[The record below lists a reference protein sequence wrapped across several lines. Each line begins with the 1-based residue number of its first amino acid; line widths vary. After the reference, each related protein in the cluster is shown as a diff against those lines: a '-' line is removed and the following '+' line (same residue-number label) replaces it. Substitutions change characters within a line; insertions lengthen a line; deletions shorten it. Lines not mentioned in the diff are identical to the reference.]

1 MIDIA
6 LLSSLKGSDCID
18 DVCATIGVWANG
30 KYTDVCQELD
40 DANETIA
47 SLQECVADNTSDELD
62 EAKRTIVKLK
72 EELDFYIA
80 KYNASDATTE
90 QYEYEIKGLQTT
102 IDNCYADKE
111 VQDFFKSKCIKD
123 FNDLH
128 TTHEELETKYKQ
140 LKDNSV
146 ERRRYDAMLTDYIDL
161 VSKVKDGTALSYI
174 MSLK

>member
-6 LLSSLKGSDCID
+6 LFASLKGSDCID
-18 DVCATIGVWANG
+18 DVCETIGKWADD
-30 KYTDVCQELD
+30 KYADVCQQLD
-40 DANETIA
+40 EANETIA
-47 SLQECVADNTSDELD
+47 SLQECVADNTSDELE

-90 QYEYEIKGLQTT
+90 QYEYEIKGLETT
-102 IDNCYADKE
+102 IANCYADKE

>member
-6 LLSSLKGSDCID
+6 LFASLKGSDCID
-18 DVCATIGVWANG
+18 DVCETIGKWADD
-30 KYTDVCQELD
+30 KYADVCQQLD
-40 DANETIA
+40 EANETIA
-47 SLQECVADNTSDELD
+47 SLQECVADNTSDELE

-90 QYEYEIKGLQTT
+90 QYEYEIKGLETT
-102 IDNCYADKE
+102 IANHLADKQ

>member
-6 LLSSLKGSDCID
+6 LFASLKGSDCID
-18 DVCATIGVWANG
+18 DVCETIGKWADD
-30 KYTDVCQELD
+30 KYADVCQQLD
-40 DANETIA
+40 EANETIA
-47 SLQECVADNTSDELD
+47 SLQECVADNTSDELE

-90 QYEYEIKGLQTT
+90 QYEYEINGLQTT
-102 IDNCYADKE
+102 IANCYADKE